1 MPRMPTDPD
10 RVSAEDAANVAQR
23 PLRLLLVEDTV
34 ANQKLVSRILGKRG
48 HLVEVAEDGA
58 TAVKLVRQK
67 DFDVVL
73 MDVQLPVMDGFE
85 ATAAIRTIGE
95 PRKSRVP
102 IVALTAHAMKGDQ
115 DRCLEAGM
123 DAYISKPIDSR
134 ELIAIV
140 ERFGF

>member
-1 MPRMPTDPD
+1 MPTDSD
-10 RVSAEDAANVAQR
+10 RDSAEDAGNVARR

-48 HLVEVAEDGA
+48 HLVEVAEDGR
-58 TAVKLVRQK
+58 TAVTLVRQK

-73 MDVQLPVMDGFE
+73 MDVQLPLMDGFE
-85 ATAAIRTIGE
+85 AAAAIRAIGE

-102 IVALTAHAMKGDQ
+102 IVALTAHAMKEDQ

-123 DAYISKPIDSR
+123 NACISKPIDSR

-140 ERFGF
+140 EGLGS